1 LFRIFWRK
9 GWIES
14 GIDRPIVEEVRRV
27 KKLSIAIPIVVLAL
41 AIFLFF
47 AIRGHWDL
55 WKSNATLQKTNDA
68 YVTGDQIP
76 LSTRVSGTVQRVD
89 VQDYQLVKAGQP
101 IIELDNSDYQA
112 TVDEAQAAISA
123 ARAELS
129 ANQDAKRA
137 ADASVDAAKA
147 TIEQAQAA
155 ADSAQAG
162 IDAAQAQVTQ
172 ATSEYQRQETLLA
185 NRAATRQQ
193 FEQVQEAR
201 DAAQAALQSR
211 RADLLR
217 AKATVASSRSAL
229 AGALQQRAALDSKDA
244 GLHAQIAAKTAAV
257 TIAKVNL
264 AYTKIQAPADGQVG
278 RLQVHPG
285 QLVGVGV
292 QVIDFIPAGAWIE
305 ANLLETQLAHVR
317 VGDTADIKI
326 DAYPSQVLHG
336 HVSEIA
342 PASGSA
348 TALLPPDNATGN
360 FTKVVQRVPVKIL
373 LDGKTSPDILR
384 PGLSVEVTV
393 HTNQIETTSSATAQ

>member
-1 LFRIFWRK
+1 MR
-9 GWIES
+9 
-14 GIDRPIVEEVRRV
+14 
-27 KKLSIAIPIVVLAL
+27 KLSVAIPILVLAV
-41 AIFLFF
+41 AVFLFL
-47 AIRGHWDL
+47 AIRGHWDS
-55 WKSNATLQKTNDA
+55 WKSNARLQKTNDA

-76 LSTRVSGTVQRVD
+76 LSTRISGTVQRVD
-89 VQDYQLVKAGQP
+89 VRDYQSVKAGQP
-101 IIELDNSDYQA
+101 IVELDNSDYQA

-137 ADASVDAAKA
+137 ADASVDAANA
-147 TIEQAQAA
+147 AIQQAQAA
-155 ADSAQAG
+155 ADAAQAG

-172 ATSEYQRQETLLA
+172 AASEYQRQETLLA

-217 AKATVASSRSAL
+217 AKAAVASSRAAV
-229 AGALQQRAALDSKDA
+229 AGALQQRAALNAKDA
-244 GLHAQIAAKTAAV
+244 GLQAQIAAKTAGV
-257 TIAKVNL
+257 TIAKVSL
-264 AYTKIQAPADGQVG
+264 DYTKIQAPADGRVG
-278 RLQVHPG
+278 RLRVHPG
-285 QLVGVGV
+285 QLVGAGV
-292 QVIDFIPAGAWIE
+292 QVIDFVQDGAWIE
-305 ANLLETQLAHVR
+305 ANFLETQLAHIR

-326 DAYPSQVLHG
+326 DAYPSQTLHG

-348 TALLPPDNATGN
+348 SALLPPDNATGN

-373 LDGKTSPDILR
+373 LDGNPSNSVLR
-384 PGLSVEVTV
+384 PGLSAEVTV
-393 HTNQIETTSSATAQ
+393 HTDRIDATEATRSAPAP